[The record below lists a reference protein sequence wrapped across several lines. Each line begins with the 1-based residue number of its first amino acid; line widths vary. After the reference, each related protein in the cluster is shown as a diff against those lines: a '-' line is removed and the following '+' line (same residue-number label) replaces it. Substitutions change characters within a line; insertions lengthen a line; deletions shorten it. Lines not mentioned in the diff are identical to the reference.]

1 VFAIDGVQTWL
12 VHNHLNADEPEFD
25 SVDRDGSIRQILGV
39 GPQFEYEV
47 ISKEDWVGRR
57 LVADRFR
64 QGRVF
69 IAGDAAHLWVPY
81 AGYGMNAGIADATHL
96 SWLLAAEVQ
105 GWGDARILDA
115 YEAERQPITQQVSNF
130 AMDHAAKMIRARSAV
145 PEDIEADNEAG
156 AAQRERIGAEAY
168 ALNVQQ
174 FCCAGLNFGYFY
186 GGSTLIVDDGEAP
199 PEYSMG
205 SFTPSTVPGC
215 RLPHV
220 WLEDGRSVLD
230 ALGPGYTLLQR
241 DPSVPVG
248 ALIAAAK
255 ARGMPLQVLSAGPRD
270 GWPSAYRHALLLVRA
285 DSHVVWRGD
294 ALPGDVQALIGR
306 LCGVPVA
313 AL

>member
-1 VFAIDGVQTWL
+1 
-12 VHNHLNADEPEFD
+12 
-25 SVDRDGSIRQILGV
+25 
-39 GPQFEYEV
+39 
-47 ISKEDWVGRR
+47 
-57 LVADRFR
+57 
-64 QGRVF
+64 
-69 IAGDAAHLWVPY
+69 
-81 AGYGMNAGIADATHL
+81 
-96 SWLLAAEVQ
+96 
-105 GWGDARILDA
+105 
-115 YEAERQPITQQVSNF
+115 
-130 AMDHAAKMIRARSAV
+130 
-145 PEDIEADNEAG
+145 
-156 AAQRERIGAEAY
+156 
-168 ALNVQQ
+168 
-174 FCCAGLNFGYFY
+174 
-186 GGSTLIVDDGEAP
+186 VDDGEAP

-230 ALGPGYTLLQR
+230 ALGTGYTLLQR
-241 DPSVPVG
+241 DAAVPVG
-248 ALIAAAK
+248 ALLAAAK